1 MKKEKSYIVIIAVIL
16 MLGFYLIFF
25 VYPLLISI
33 LGSFTDWNPL
43 SGSQSFIGLDN
54 YTRMLNDPLFFESL
68 YNTFYFAIL
77 VVIGRLGLG
86 FIIALGLYSIKRY
99 QSVLRTFYFLPVI
112 MPMVSV
118 ALVWQ
123 WMYDPRIGLINMM
136 LAAFGVVGPNWLTD
150 ADLAMNSVII
160 MTIWKDLGFAV
171 IIIMAGLLNVP
182 KSQIEAAQIDGA
194 RYWQIVRKILIP
206 SIKPTIIFVLIT
218 SVISYFQAF
227 TQIFIMTEGGP
238 GSSTHVLAYL
248 IYNSA
253 FGNFEFGYA
262 SALATTLFIIIMI
275 ITFIQFK
282 IVGGNDEQ

>member
-1 MKKEKSYIVIIAVIL
+1 MKKEKSLIVIIAVIL
-16 MLGFYLIFF
+16 MVGFYLIFF
-25 VYPLLISI
+25 TYPLLVSMF
-33 LGSFTDWNPL
+33 GSFTDWNPL
-43 SGSQSFIGLDN
+43 SGTQTFIGLSN
-54 YTRMLNDPLFFESL
+54 YNRMLQDPLFFESL
-68 YNTFYFAIL
+68 FNTFYFAIL
-77 VVIGRLGLG
+77 VVIGRVGLG
-86 FIIALGLYSIKRY
+86 FIIALALYSIKRY

-118 ALVWQ
+118 ALVWE
-123 WMYDPRIGLINMM
+123 WMYDPRIGLINMF
-136 LAAFGVVGPNWLTD
+136 LAAFGIVGPNWLTD

-160 MTIWKDLGFAV
+160 MTIWKDVGYAV

-182 KSQIEAAQIDGA
+182 KSHIEAAQIDGA
-194 RYWQIVRKILIP
+194 KYWQIVRKILIP
-206 SIKPTIIFVLIT
+206 TIKPTLVFVLIT

-253 FGNFEFGYA
+253 FDNFEFGYA

-282 IVGGNDEQ
+282 VVGGSDE

>member
-1 MKKEKSYIVIIAVIL
+1 MKKERSYLVIVAVSL
-16 MLGFYLIFF
+16 MIGFYALFF
-25 VYPLLISI
+25 VYPLLVSI
-33 LGSFTDWNPL
+33 LGSFFDWNPL
-43 SGSQSFIGLDN
+43 SGSQSFIGIDN
-54 YTRMLNDPLFFESL
+54 YVRMIHDPLFAESL

-77 VVIGRLGLG
+77 VVIGRVGLGLL
-86 FIIALGLYSIKRY
+86 IALALYSIKRY
-99 QSVLRTFYFLPVI
+99 QEVLRTMYFLPVI

-118 ALVWQ
+118 ALVWE

-136 LAAFGVVGPNWLTD
+136 LATIGIVGPNWLTD

-160 MTIWKDLGFAV
+160 MTIWKDLGYAV

-182 KSQIEAAQIDGA
+182 KSQIEAAHIDGA
-194 RYWQIVRKILIP
+194 RYWQVVHRILIP
-206 SIKPTIIFVLIT
+206 SIKPTLIFVLIT

-253 FGNFEFGYA
+253 FKNFEFGYA

-275 ITFIQFK
+275 ITFVQFK
-282 IVGGNDEQ
+282 ITGGSDE

>member
-1 MKKEKSYIVIIAVIL
+1 MKKERSYLVIVAVTL
-16 MLGFYLIFF
+16 MIGFYMVFF
-25 VYPLLISI
+25 VYPLAVSI
-33 LGSFTDWNPL
+33 LGSFFDWNPL

-54 YTRMLNDPLFFESL
+54 YTRMLNDPLFAESL

-77 VVIGRLGLG
+77 VVVGRVGLGL
-86 FIIALGLYSIKRY
+86 IIALALYSIKRY
-99 QSVLRTFYFLPVI
+99 QEVLRTLYFLPVI

-118 ALVWQ
+118 ALVWE

-136 LAAFGVVGPNWLTD
+136 LATFGIVGPNWLTD

-160 MTIWKDLGFAV
+160 MTIWKDLGYAV

-194 RYWQIVRKILIP
+194 KYWQVVRKVLVP
-206 SIKPTIIFVLIT
+206 SIKPTLIFVLIT

-253 FGNFEFGYA
+253 FKNFEFGYA

-282 IVGGNDEQ
+282 ITGGSNE

>member
-1 MKKEKSYIVIIAVIL
+1 MKKEKSYVVIISVTL
-16 MLGFYLIFF
+16 MIGFYLTFF
-25 VYPLLISI
+25 LYPLIISI

-54 YTRMLNDPLFFESL
+54 YTRMLSDPLFFESL

-77 VVIGRLGLG
+77 VVAGRLVLG
-86 FIIALGLYSIKRY
+86 FIIALALYSIKRY
-99 QSVLRTFYFLPVI
+99 QSILRTFYFLPVI

-118 ALVWQ
+118 ALVWE

-136 LAAFGVVGPNWLTD
+136 LAAFGIVGPNWLTD
-150 ADLAMNSVII
+150 ADLAMNSVIV
-160 MTIWKDLGFAV
+160 MTIWKDLGYAV

-182 KSQIEAAQIDGA
+182 RSQLEAAQIDGA
-194 RYWQIVRKILIP
+194 KYWQIVRKILIP
-206 SIKPTIIFVLIT
+206 SIKPTLIFVLIT
-218 SVISYFQAF
+218 SIISYFQAF
-227 TQIFIMTEGGP
+227 TQIFIMTDGGP

-248 IYNSA
+248 IYNNA

-282 IVGGNDEQ
+282 LVGGNDEH